1 MRHIVN
7 LVITVSKGLIIIVL
21 GWEIVLELIII
32 SKIIIKLRYF
42 LLFLLNFN
50 IFLILTLCTAIYNIY
65 EKTRIIT
72 FKEFLNTDFMCF
84 IIVLVSF
91 LVISLS
97 YQMFSM
103 IILLKIY
110 HIILLFGNYTTYIRV
125 KQYDILKIYGNP
137 FTK

>member
-97 YQMFSM
+97 Y
-103 IILLKIY
+103 
-110 HIILLFGNYTTYIRV
+110 
-125 KQYDILKIYGNP
+125 
-137 FTK
+137 

>member
-50 IFLILTLCTAIYNIY
+50 IFLILTLCIAIYNIY